1 MDNIFYVDYKEL
13 DSIQST
19 KAPIGVIINMKEFGT
34 KELDILIK
42 KMHSD
47 KEKHLINKII
57 IRMEGNAEILN
68 TLKASNDIYYQF
80 TNEDDIRELIYNMQD
95 NELKDR
101 ILGNNFCKTG
111 IDILKYRAIGIS
123 NIIVTAPIINSRNQ
137 LDMLEKIGYTLFVV
151 PNHMEDFLRASDDP
165 SWIRPEGIKF
175 YPNIKNW
182 ILDTYNLNPNT
193 VFNAYTNEI
202 WLGKLSSI
210 IINFENI
217 NNEYADIKN
226 FLIPTFDIKR
236 TTCNGNCLSCQKCEK
251 EFIVNKLFTE
261 KKGEEE

>member
-57 IRMEGNAEILN
+57 IRMECNEEILN
-68 TLKASNDIYYQF
+68 TLKASDDIYYQF

-123 NIIVTAPIINSRNQ
+123 NIIVTAPIINSRNH
-137 LDMLEKIGYTLFVV
+137 LDMLEKIGYTLFIV

-210 IINFENI
+210 IINFDNI

-236 TTCNGNCLSCQKCEK
+236 TTCNGNCLSCQKCDK

>member
-57 IRMEGNAEILN
+57 IRMECNEEILN
-68 TLKASNDIYYQF
+68 TLKASDDIYYQF

-137 LDMLEKIGYTLFVV
+137 LDMLEKIGYTLFIV
-151 PNHMEDFLRASDDP
+151 PNHMEDFLRASDDS

-210 IINFENI
+210 IINFDNI

>member
-19 KAPIGVIINMKEFGT
+19 KASIGVIINMKEFGT

-68 TLKASNDIYYQF
+68 TLKASDDIYYQF

-137 LDMLEKIGYTLFVV
+137 LDMLEKIGYTLFIV
-151 PNHMEDFLRASDDP
+151 PNHMEDFLRASDDS

-193 VFNAYTNEI
+193 VFNAYTNEM

-210 IINFENI
+210 IINFDNV

>member
-13 DSIQST
+13 ESIQST

-42 KMHSD
+42 KIHSD

-57 IRMEGNAEILN
+57 IRMEGNEEIFN
-68 TLKASNDIYYQF
+68 TLKASDDIYYQF
-80 TNEDDIRELIYNMQD
+80 TNEDDIRELIYNMKN
-95 NELKDR
+95 NEVKDR

-193 VFNAYTNEI
+193 VFNAYTNGI

-210 IINFENI
+210 IINFDNVS
-217 NNEYADIKN
+217 NEYADIKN

>member
-57 IRMEGNAEILN
+57 IRMECNEEILN
-68 TLKASNDIYYQF
+68 TLKASDDIYYQF

-137 LDMLEKIGYTLFVV
+137 LDMLEKIGYTLFIV
-151 PNHMEDFLRASDDP
+151 PNHMEDFLRASDDS

-210 IINFENI
+210 IINFDNV

>member
-34 KELDILIK
+34 KEFDILIK

-47 KEKHLINKII
+47 KERHLINKII
-57 IRMEGNAEILN
+57 IRMEGNEEIFN
-68 TLKASNDIYYQF
+68 TLKASDNIYYQF
-80 TNEDDIRELIYNMQD
+80 TNEDDIRELIYNMKN
-95 NELKDR
+95 NEVKDR
-101 ILGNNFCKTG
+101 ILGNNFCETG

-193 VFNAYTNEI
+193 VFNAYTNGI

-210 IINFENI
+210 IINFDNI
-217 NNEYADIKN
+217 NNEYVDIKN

>member
-1 MDNIFYVDYKEL
+1 MNNIFYVDYKEL

-19 KAPIGVIINMKEFGT
+19 KVPIGVIINMKEFGT

-57 IRMEGNAEILN
+57 IRMEGNEEIFN
-68 TLKASNDIYYQF
+68 TLKASADIYYQF

-137 LDMLEKIGYTLFVV
+137 LDMLEKIGYTLFIV

-210 IINFENI
+210 IINFDNV
-217 NNEYADIKN
+217 NNKYADIKN